1 MAGEEVDDT
10 LKTILAAAGGDKE
23 ALDSL
28 DDEVLQLIKE
38 DKVGE
43 AIKLSVLAAQNVKE
57 AVEDA
62 EKMLV

>member
-23 ALDSL
+23 ALDSS